1 MRYWAIPGTEG
12 FTHRLGGLEKDFDT
26 SAISTDP
33 LNHQKMV
40 RTRQAKIDKIAD
52 FIPDVE
58 VIGNVDDADLLIV
71 GWGGTY
77 GHLYEAMEKMHE
89 KGLKVALAHF
99 KFINPLP
106 KNTAEVLKRY
116 KKVVVAEQNNGQFAN
131 YLRSKVDDFNPYKF
145 DRIKGQPF
153 IVSRL
158 VEEFTK
164 ILEA

>member
-1 MRYWAIPGTEG
+1 MCIR
-12 FTHRLGGLEKDFDT
+12 D
-26 SAISTDP
+26 S
-33 LNHQKMV
+33 
-40 RTRQAKIDKIAD
+40 
-52 FIPDVE
+52 
-58 VIGNVDDADLLIV
+58 
-71 GWGGTY
+71 
-77 GHLYEAMEKMHE
+77 LYEAMETMQEQGK
-89 KGLKVALAHF
+89 KVGLAHF

-106 KNTAEVLKRY
+106 KNTAEVLKKY

>member
-1 MRYWAIPGTEG
+1 
-12 FTHRLGGLEKDFDT
+12 
-26 SAISTDP
+26 
-33 LNHQKMV
+33 MV

-89 KGLKVALAHF
+89 KGLKVALDHF

-116 KKVVVAEQNNGQFAN
+116 KKVVVAE
-131 YLRSKVDDFNPYKF
+131 
-145 DRIKGQPF
+145 
-153 IVSRL
+153 
-158 VEEFTK
+158 
-164 ILEA
+164 

>member
-1 MRYWAIPGTEG
+1 
-12 FTHRLGGLEKDFDT
+12 
-26 SAISTDP
+26 
-33 LNHQKMV
+33 
-40 RTRQAKIDKIAD
+40 
-52 FIPDVE
+52 
-58 VIGNVDDADLLIV
+58 
-71 GWGGTY
+71 
-77 GHLYEAMEKMHE
+77 MEKMHE